1 MRRKCL
7 TIQETDFKTKLTVSA
22 LPVGI
27 FRRDGSGGVSG
38 ILSNTDYALLTI
50 ALALSRIIF
59 LWQLPW
65 NLICLNSFW
74 ASSECRDVKCGNPG
88 NLFMWLEWVHGPKIH
103 LWPSFYCYGHMVLL
117 GNFLGKLS
125 GHEFEQTL
133 GDCGGQGS
141 LAYCHPWGHQES
153 DTT

>member
-65 NLICLNSFW
+65 NLICLNSF
-74 ASSECRDVKCGNPG
+74 
-88 NLFMWLEWVHGPKIH
+88 
-103 LWPSFYCYGHMVLL
+103 
-117 GNFLGKLS
+117 
-125 GHEFEQTL
+125 
-133 GDCGGQGS
+133 
-141 LAYCHPWGHQES
+141 
-153 DTT
+153 